1 MPEFHRANL
10 ERVNAFAIDDGYLF
24 KYYFDHDE
32 VFAKLGK
39 YYNNQQYRFE
49 VPAASFEEIVDFLS
63 GYGYGLVVVEHL
75 DPFAVAVRKYTEHP
89 ENIFKGSVLHRS
101 VGDFNV
107 FLLKDHKTV
116 ERAVE
121 QGATP
126 IEGTDLEI
134 EW

>member
-10 ERVNAFAIDDGYLF
+10 ERVNAFAIDDAYFF

-49 VPAASFEEIVDFLS
+49 VPEASFEEIADFLS
-63 GYGYGLVVVEHL
+63 GYGYGLVVVEYP
-75 DPFAVAVRKYTEHP
+75 DSFAVVVRKYTEHP

-101 VGDFNV
+101 EGNWNV
-107 FLLKDHKTV
+107 FLLKDRATV
-116 ERAVE
+116 DRAVD

-126 IEGTDLEI
+126 IEDVDLEV